1 MAYVAY
7 IAYMGKNKKLQYR
20 QIKDCCK
27 KLLKL
32 LLYSRASQ
40 FSCNPFLIVKKFRGP
55 LRLLRLSFKKLPE
68 FNATKTETEA
78 DEQHICKNQ
87 QNKQFKEICGL
98 EYFCTISQ
106 TLAQYLLMLV
116 FHGSFNVFNACAI
129 LCFDRCQS

>member
-1 MAYVAY
+1 MAYMAY

-40 FSCNPFLIVKKFRGP
+40 FSCNPLLIVKKFRGP

-68 FNATKTETEA
+68 FNATKTEKQTNNIFA
-78 DEQHICKNQ
+78 KI
-87 QNKQFKEICGL
+87 NKTSNSKKFVVWNIFVQ
-98 EYFCTISQ
+98 
-106 TLAQYLLMLV
+106 
-116 FHGSFNVFNACAI
+116 
-129 LCFDRCQS
+129 